1 MAGRVAYTGG
11 IVTNGLVLN
20 LDAAKRDSYPGSGT
34 AWVDLSSNRR
44 NGTLTSSPTYSNTNG
59 GSIVFNNTSSY
70 CAFSEDTFNISP
82 GTTGEL
88 SLEIWVYPTG
98 PYSPYTPDAFT
109 TNLGGFF
116 GQGFFNATIGW
127 GIGMST
133 TSGVNNFQFQV
144 RNFSTISGPTGSFT
158 NNSWYHVVGTF
169 TRNENTRLYVNGVL
183 TSTVS
188 NTNIGNLT
196 ITPSINNAAIGR
208 GGALPFYAGGNIAT
222 ARIYDRPLSL
232 TEVTQNYNALKG
244 RFGL

>member
-11 IVTNGLVLN
+11 IVTNGLILN
-20 LDAAKRDSYPGSGT
+20 LDAAKLDSYPGSGT
-34 AWVDLSSNRR
+34 TWRDLSSNGR
-44 NGTLTSSPTYSNTNG
+44 NGTLTSSPTYSNING
-59 GSIVFNNTSSY
+59 GSIAFNNTSSY
-70 CAFSEDTFNISP
+70 CAFSGNTFNISP
-82 GTTGEL
+82 ETTGQI

-98 PYSPYTPDAFT
+98 PNTLYTEGST

-116 GQGFFNATIGW
+116 GQGYFGGSIGW

-133 TSGVNNFQFQV
+133 TSGINYFQFQV
-144 RNFSTISGPTGSFT
+144 RNSSTISAPTGSFT

-169 TRNENTRLYVNGVL
+169 TRNENTRLYINGVL

-196 ITPSINNAAIGR
+196 ITPNTNNAGIGR
-208 GGALPFYAGGNIAT
+208 GGFAPFYAGGNIAA
-222 ARIYDRPLSL
+222 ARIYDKPLSS